1 MSGLK
6 KYLAKLI
13 DCLLI
18 AAFAAMGCALGVKIW
33 EVLL

>member
-1 MSGLK
+1 MK

-18 AAFAAMGCALGVKIW
+18 AAFAAMGCALGMKIW